1 MISSSSRE
9 QTNECAQTQTA
20 LLCPHSVHSAPP
32 WTLFCLSSSG
42 TTTLDPLVSY
52 LLVIRGGCLFQGQAF
67 SSSKLTPRPS
77 PFLVPLSFTR
87 PGDRCGPRPRRDAP
101 TPQRLFSSSW
111 SPWRCWVPALSSSHL
126 GISTHA
132 YFSTKPK
139 RCTIFLSNTHNTE
152 LIREMNNHHHQT

>member
-1 MISSSSRE
+1 MC
-9 QTNECAQTQTA
+9 TNPK
-20 LLCPHSVHSAPP
+20 PHSCPP

-67 SSSKLTPRPS
+67 SSSKFTQGQVLS
-77 PFLVPLSFTR
+77 WYLVPLCFSR

-101 TPQRLFSSSW
+101 TPQRLFSSPW

-152 LIREMNNHHHQT
+152 LIWEMNNHHHQT